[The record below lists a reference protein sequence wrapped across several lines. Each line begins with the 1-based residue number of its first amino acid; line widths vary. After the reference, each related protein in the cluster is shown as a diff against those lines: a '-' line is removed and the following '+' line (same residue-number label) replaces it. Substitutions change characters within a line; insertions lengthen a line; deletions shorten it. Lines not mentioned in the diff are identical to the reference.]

1 MPLFPDK
8 IRTDLTYASTIERS
22 YSFLNRSGIEKFGIV
37 RGKLNIWF
45 GHYPEPEQYELKRRM
60 QSKEQFSDAF
70 FELYMHEFF
79 FSKGFHLSVHP
90 KLESTS
96 KQPDFWIEKGN
107 ELKFYLEAKVT
118 HDESDEERNY
128 QKKQKNI
135 ADELNK
141 LDNFPYWIT
150 IRHLKLKNES
160 SFSVKPVL
168 TKIRETVKTFDYFQ
182 MIEPNLEESLSFED
196 ENMHLELDFW
206 PRKSSLIE
214 GMNPAVG
221 VYAYFDAGIVNT
233 SESMSK
239 AIEDKAR
246 KYGKQNHPFV
256 IALNV
261 SSPTLF
267 SFDDL
272 ELLIGKDLQFIRS
285 NKPLGQIDRK
295 LYNEGIFSNHFMDHI
310 AALFILWVTPYH
322 LDDEQWYWC
331 ENPNFKDKKFQMS
344 LINQIF

>member
-1 MPLFPDK
+1 MQLFPDK
-8 IRTDLTYASTIERS
+8 IRSDLKYASPNERS
-22 YSFLNRSGIEKFGIV
+22 YSFLNRSGIEKFGVV
-37 RGKLNIWF
+37 REKLNKWF

-60 QSKEQFSDAF
+60 QSKEQFFDAF

-79 FSKGFHLSVHP
+79 FNKGFQLSVHP
-90 KLESTS
+90 ILENTS
-96 KQPDFWIEKGN
+96 KQPDFWVTKEK
-107 ELKFYLEAKVT
+107 ELNFYLEVKVV

-128 QKKQKNI
+128 RKKQKKI

-141 LDNFPYWIT
+141 LDNFPFWIS
-150 IRHLKLKNES
+150 IRHLKLKNEQ
-160 SFSVKPVL
+160 SFSVKPVIK
-168 TKIRETVKTFDYFQ
+168 KIRETAKTFDYFQ
-182 MIEPNLEESLSFED
+182 MIEPILEESLYFED
-196 ENMHLELDFW
+196 ENIQIELAFW

-214 GMNPAVG
+214 GMNPAIG

-233 SESMSK
+233 NESISK

-246 KYGKQNHPFV
+246 KYGKQNHPFI

-285 NKPLGQIDRK
+285 NKPLGQIDRM
-295 LYNEGIFSNHFMDHI
+295 LHNEGIFSNHFMDRI
-310 AALFILWVTPYH
+310 AALFITWVTPYH

-331 ENPNFKDKKFQMS
+331 ENPNFKDKKFQKS
-344 LINQIF
+344 LIDQVF